1 MTQLKAILLVAA
13 AVGGLYASAAASPM
27 NVGRVQEPSLV

>member
-1 MTQLKAILLVAA
+1 MTQLKTILLVAA
-13 AVGGLYASAAASPM
+13 AVEGLYASAAASPM